1 VVLDD
6 IEQKV
11 TDVVRGHDLMDSS
24 ARQIALF
31 GILDSTAPNYWHMP
45 LFNDEQ
51 GKRMAKRDGSCSI
64 DSWKDNAVPNQLD
77 TSPESLVGFL
87 AHSVGLIPTM
97 EKFTTQELLNIVSSN
112 DTLVDALKASLKA

>member
-11 TDVVRGHDLMDSS
+11 TDVVRGYDLMDSS

-31 GILDSTAPNYWHMP
+31 NVLNSAAPNYWHMP
-45 LFNDEQ
+45 LLNDEQ

-64 DSWKDNAVPNQLD
+64 EAWQENGKAHNTGVVNDSV
-77 TSPESLVGFL
+77 E
-87 AHSVGLIPTM
+87 
-97 EKFTTQELLNIVSSN
+97 
-112 DTLVDALKASLKA
+112 